1 MLQFYSSIREYLTTI
16 INPDRLVGL
25 KQACFVID
33 SLVNRHSEEEIT
45 RKLGGDAQLARMWI
59 LFLQH
64 NNWVR
69 ETHGAWT
76 ITGKGL
82 MWRGKVTPA

>member
-1 MLQFYSSIREYLTTI
+1 M

-25 KQACFVID
+25 KQACFVMD
-33 SLVNRHSEEEIT
+33 SLVNHHSEEKIAQ
-45 RKLGGDAQLARMWI
+45 KLGGDAQLARMWI

-64 NNWVR
+64 NNWMT
-69 ETHGAWT
+69 ETSGAWT

-82 MWRGKVTPA
+82 MWRGKVTAANAA

>member
-1 MLQFYSSIREYLTTI
+1 MSTM

-25 KQACFVID
+25 KQACFVLD
-33 SLVNRHSEEEIT
+33 SLVTHDSEEEIT
-45 RKLGGDAQLARMWI
+45 QKLGGDAQLARMWI

-64 NNWVR
+64 NSWVT
-69 ETHGAWT
+69 ETRGVWT

-82 MWRGKVTPA
+82 MWRGKVTAAKPV

>member
-1 MLQFYSSIREYLTTI
+1 MTTM

-25 KQACFVID
+25 KQACFVMD
-33 SLVNRHSEEEIT
+33 SLVNLHSEEEIAQ
-45 RKLGGDAQLARMWI
+45 KLGGDAQLARMWI

-64 NNWVR
+64 NNWMTEILGV
-69 ETHGAWT
+69 WT

-82 MWRGKVTPA
+82 MWRGKVAVANAD